1 MNLLVLIGIAII
13 VIGFALKLDVLA
25 VVLLA
30 GVATG
35 LAAKIEFLEILK
47 IMGEAF
53 VNNRLMSIFFIS
65 FPVI

>member
-35 LAAKIEFLEILK
+35 IELGQAEVVSLT
-47 IMGEAF
+47 
-53 VNNRLMSIFFIS
+53 VMSDE
-65 FPVI
+65 